1 MVGAGGFEMTHPE
14 AHAPFNIRIFFPEG
28 SPDGLRIITKP
39 NWSGLCIVCPRN
51 RYAEAK
57 KKRVEQFSR
66 SGVYILVGS
75 GEDDSREL
83 YIGEAETIRNRLD
96 LHHAEKDFWNQA
108 IIFTQS
114 GDPLNKAQV
123 QYLES
128 HLVKLAK
135 KYKNWKMD
143 NIQVPREPKL
153 SESEKADSAGY
164 LKEVLLILPVL
175 GVDAFMVGEESQA
188 EISLYRFMGE
198 GWDATGYETGSGFL
212 VQKDSLVCLSA
223 KPNLYP
229 SATTKRE
236 QLIKE
241 RILIKYGEGY
251 RFEVDHIFNSSSQAA
266 SVCADRSCN
275 GRTSWKD
282 ENGITLKERQKEE
295 AQ

>member
-1 MVGAGGFEMTHPE
+1 MTHPE
-14 AHAPFNIRIFFPEG
+14 ALRPFTIRMLFPEG

-51 RYAEAK
+51 RYAESK
-57 KKRVEQFSR
+57 KQREEFSR
-66 SGVYILVGS
+66 SGVYILVGP

-96 LHHAEKDFWNQA
+96 MHHAEKDFWNQA

-135 KYKNWKMD
+135 KYKNWKVE
-143 NIQVPREPKL
+143 NIQEPKEPKL

-175 GVDAFMVGEESQA
+175 GVDAFVVGEEPQT
-188 EISLYRFMGE
+188 ETHLYTFHGN
-198 GWDATGYETGSGFL
+198 GWYAKGYETSKGFL
-212 VQKDSLVCLSA
+212 VQKQSLACLE
-223 KPNLYP
+223 
-229 SATTKRE
+229 TTQGLHYISRNKRNQLINE
-236 QLIKE
+236 GILIKE
-241 RILIKYGEGY
+241 NEGY
-251 RFEVDHIFNSSSQAA
+251 RFTVDYNFNSSSQAA
-266 SVCADRSCN
+266 SVCAGRSCN
-275 GRTSWKD
+275 GRESWKD
-282 ENGITLKERQKEE
+282 KKGDTLKMRQEKEAERESG
-295 AQ
+295 